1 MSHLGLQFGQVVETL
16 QIVCRECVAQD
27 ILCPVFEARGN
38 PQALSFA
45 YPVFRADLSIPIF
58 DFSEPMPQGRAN
70 VDMPCASRFA
80 VSVANHNY
88 ALVKVNILPSQPR
101 DFLRANPRPKHNSD
115 SSGTIAMV
123 FA

>member
-38 PQALSFA
+38 PQALPFA

-70 VDMPCASRFA
+70 VDMPIRSGGCLS
-80 VSVANHNY
+80 
-88 ALVKVNILPSQPR
+88 
-101 DFLRANPRPKHNSD
+101 LRPGRGP
-115 SSGTIAMV
+115 
-123 FA
+123 